1 MLARP
6 ITEMSARN
14 LVVIT
19 PSVEKRYDCSQRIYD
34 EASNVIETHE
44 QAGEFKEP

>member
-6 ITEMSARN
+6 ITEMRARN

-19 PSVEKRYDCSQRIYD
+19 PSVAKRRDCSQRIYD
-34 EASNVIETHE
+34 ETGNVIETQE
-44 QAGEFKEP
+44 RKREFKE